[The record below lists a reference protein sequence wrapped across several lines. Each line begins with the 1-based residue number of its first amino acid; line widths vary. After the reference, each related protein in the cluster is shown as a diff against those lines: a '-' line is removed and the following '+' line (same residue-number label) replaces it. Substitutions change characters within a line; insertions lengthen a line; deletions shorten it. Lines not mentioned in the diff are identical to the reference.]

1 MAKVAVIG
9 AGWAGASCARALT
22 DRDIHCEVFERSG
35 VVAGHSRLEA
45 LNGVL
50 YEPNGPHIFHT
61 SNAEVCD
68 FVVRFGMRRAY
79 EHRIKTA
86 VELDPDRDL
95 LVLSWPPQLDELEGL
110 PQWREI
116 RAELDRRPAVPDD
129 TNFETSSVSAMG
141 ETLYRLFVYGYTVKQ
156 WGCEPSQLSANLGRR
171 GVAVGGADRRVFSDR
186 WEFWPPNGANEVIE
200 RMLSGIPVAFGST
213 VSLQD
218 GFEALERAF
227 DAVVVTAAVDEFLGR
242 DGSLAWR
249 GIRSVPQYSVV
260 DTPTAKRTL
269 AYQVNQPSLRVP
281 FTRTVETKWASGQL
295 IDATVV
301 CEEYPGAPFR
311 HYPVVTI
318 DGHSET
324 VNAEMQSEVR
334 AAASKPVFFCGRL
347 ANYQYIDQDQAVAQ
361 GLDTARRVQEYVRP

>member
-1 MAKVAVIG
+1 MSSVVIG
-9 AGWAGASCARALT
+9 
-22 DRDIHCEVFERSG
+22 
-35 VVAGHSRLEA
+35 
-45 LNGVL
+45 VL
-50 YEPNGPHIFHT
+50 P
-61 SNAEVCD
+61 
-68 FVVRFGMRRAY
+68 
-79 EHRIKTA
+79 
-86 VELDPDRDL
+86 
-95 LVLSWPPQLDELEGL
+95 
-110 PQWREI
+110 
-116 RAELDRRPAVPDD
+116 
-129 TNFETSSVSAMG
+129 
-141 ETLYRLFVYGYTVKQ
+141 
-156 WGCEPSQLSANLGRR
+156 
-171 GVAVGGADRRVFSDR
+171 
-186 WEFWPPNGANEVIE
+186 
-200 RMLSGIPVAFGST
+200 
-213 VSLQD
+213 
-218 GFEALERAF
+218 

-242 DGSLAWR
+242 DGALAWR

-311 HYPVVTI
+311 HYPVVSI

-334 AAASKPVFFCGRL
+334 VAASKPVFFCGRL